1 MKNVT
6 SHTKMLFMV
15 CHFGKDSHLYAVH
28 QPFNGLGICSN
39 GLKLSIKKSVTF
51 ANGSGY
57 AFETKLQPFEQLE
70 LSVQKKKTIIII
82 VSLYERL
89 ELPV

>member
-1 MKNVT
+1 MDWVSVGT
-6 SHTKMLFMV
+6 GLS
-15 CHFGKDSHLYAVH
+15 Y
-28 QPFNGLGICSN
+28 PF
-39 GLKLSIKKSVTF
+39 KKSVTF
-51 ANGSGY
+51 VNGSGY

>member
-1 MKNVT
+1 
-6 SHTKMLFMV
+6 MLFISRSMDWV
-15 CHFGKDSHLYAVH
+15 SVRT
-28 QPFNGLGICSN
+28 GLSYP
-39 GLKLSIKKSVTF
+39 LKKSVTF

-57 AFETKLQPFEQLE
+57 VFETKLQPFEQLE
-70 LSVQKKKTIIII
+70 LSVQKKKTIVII

>member
-1 MKNVT
+1 
-6 SHTKMLFMV
+6 MLFISRSMDWV
-15 CHFGKDSHLYAVH
+15 SVRT
-28 QPFNGLGICSN
+28 GLSYP
-39 GLKLSIKKSVTF
+39 LKKSVTF

-82 VSLYERL
+82 VSLYEWL